1 MIDKIEYTG
10 LTEIIELTEKYLYSE
25 YIDMIG
31 IRDNIDATEITNS
44 PQARKL
50 AAEQGKGDSAPP
62 LAPEAGEPATR
73 QLRQAWSG
81 KTSSPRRSDIGQDAG
96 LRKTRIYRNLIG
108 LS

>member
-1 MIDKIEYTG
+1 MIDVTEYAG
-10 LTEIIELTEKYLYSE
+10 LTEIIELTEYLKYSE

-44 PQARKL
+44 RKL
-50 AAEQGKGDSAPP
+50 ENWPLSRVRAIPHYP

-81 KTSSPRRSDIGQDAG
+81 KNQLTAAVTSARMQA
-96 LRKTRIYRNLIG
+96 
-108 LS
+108 